1 MIRRQ
6 FIKTSALTFLGAALL
21 NEKSLAHSLKKK
33 ERIGIQLYSIR
44 AAMKENPL
52 GTL

>member
-21 NEKSLAHSLKKK
+21 NEKSLANSLKKK
-33 ERIGIQLYSIR
+33 ELQTIREFQLVKIQ
-44 AAMKENPL
+44 
-52 GTL
+52 